1 MLQRLK
7 TPSWERFWKTGR
19 RQAHLLFTLGVLLLW
34 SLTGLA
40 FAEALFVPVWVI
52 ATQLIVAGSLESAR
66 LRRRAWLGQYLREG
80 SPWHRRLRGG
90 VVMVARHQ
98 LMGAGLALVLLV
110 ELRLLPLPYWP
121 LLLLGAV
128 AMVVARHLLRRRLA
142 RHVIA
147 RHVAAVTRRLL
158 MLPTAGLLMIALVMA
173 AFWLP
178 QPYLVG
184 LSWEE
189 ALLGHLQGR
198 ENDSLLGFFVRLG
211 STAEIT
217 QVWVMQNAVQNLQVA
232 NPAALL
238 GWVLLLLTQSAFAW
252 AYVRLLVGA
261 DVLRREGHR
270 EERQERRHNG
280 PDAERSGDQ
289 HPP

>member
-1 MLQRLK
+1 MLQLLK
-7 TPSWERFWKTGR
+7 PPVWGLLWVLCR
-19 RQAHLLFTLGVLLLW
+19 RHAHLVLTLGVLLLW

-40 FAEALFVPVWVI
+40 LAEVLFLPVWVI
-52 ATQLIVAGSLESAR
+52 ATQLMVAGSLEAAR
-66 LRRRAWLGQYLREG
+66 LRRRAWLGQYLREE
-80 SPWHRRLRGG
+80 SPWHRWLRGG
-90 VVMVARHQ
+90 VVMVVRHQ

-110 ELRLLPLPYWP
+110 QLRLLPLACWP
-121 LLLLGAV
+121 VLLLGSV
-128 AMVVARHLLRRRLA
+128 VMVMTGHLLRRRLA
-142 RHVIA
+142 RHVVA
-147 RHVAAVTRRLL
+147 RHVAAVTRRFL
-158 MLPTAGLLMIALVMA
+158 MLPTVVLLLIALVLA
-173 AFWLP
+173 ALWLP

-189 ALLGHLQGR
+189 ALLEHLQGR

-217 QVWVMQNAVQNLQVA
+217 QAWAMQNAMQGLQVTK
-232 NPAALL
+232 PAAMV

-270 EERQERRHNG
+270 EGRDNVAN
-280 PDAERSGDQ
+280 AERSGDQ
-289 HPP
+289 GSSS

>member
-1 MLQRLK
+1 MLPRLQ
-7 TPSWERFWKTGR
+7 TPSWERLLELCGR
-19 RQAHLLFTLGVLLLW
+19 HAHLGLVLGVLLLW

-40 FAEALFVPVWVI
+40 FAEAFFVPVWVI

-80 SPWHRRLRGG
+80 SPWHRWLRGG
-90 VVMVARHQ
+90 VVMVVRHQ

-110 ELRLLPLPYWP
+110 ELRLLPLVYWP

-128 AMVVARHLLRRRLA
+128 VMVVARHLLRRRLA

-158 MLPTAGLLMIALVMA
+158 MLPTAGLLIIALVMA
-173 AFWLP
+173 ALWLP

-189 ALLGHLQGR
+189 ALLDHLQGR

-217 QVWVMQNAVQNLQVA
+217 QIWVMQNAVQNLQVT

-261 DVLRREGHR
+261 DVLRREG
-270 EERQERRHNG
+270 RHDDV
-280 PDAERSGDQ
+280 DAERSGG
-289 HPP
+289 HESS